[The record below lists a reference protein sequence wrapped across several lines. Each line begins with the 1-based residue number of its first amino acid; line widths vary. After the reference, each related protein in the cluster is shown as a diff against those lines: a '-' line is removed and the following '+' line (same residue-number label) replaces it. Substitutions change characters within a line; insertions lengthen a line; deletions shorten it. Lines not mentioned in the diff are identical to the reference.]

1 MRMVFKPKIM
11 KLSLLTITLF
21 SIFSIQTHAE
31 ITTKISHLNTT
42 AISQSNK
49 TAVQLDF
56 AQQPNIPSGWR
67 IPGNNAGNIFI
78 QDGFLQL
85 DGRQSAIQTTSILL
99 PIELAKLQNYR
110 IDIEFALDQAVNPSR
125 WGSVIYDVTAAKGF
139 IPEQYYQFTIRADAA
154 AKNGTEFGQRKKN
167 GQWNVIETHVFSEDL
182 KANQLYKATIIVHGN
197 RVQHYL
203 NNILLQ
209 NVELDQPLLKG
220 DIGLSV
226 AGLLMKVKSMQ
237 VSEQNT
243 ALPNLNNKVTAVQA
257 LATQVSAP
265 TTLIQKMS
273 DAFNPNT
280 VQANQLYY
288 ALDAKLNL
296 FDASGQ
302 QVSSLMHYLKAP
314 PRNTISVFAVQDR
327 QTITALKQLA
337 QSQDLSDIT
346 VLSTDVVLLKFA
358 HQHIPMLRTALDLS
372 QAKNL
377 TNSRKDLSSIL
388 QMTNQAFAKIVVLP
402 KQLLDRENVRFLQ
415 RLLLSVWTDSSAST
429 VQDMA
434 TVLTSGV
441 NGVITQDSAGF
452 AKLLQQF
459 PKNTL
464 LRKPL
469 IIGHRGVPSLEDEN
483 TLESAQ
489 HAVAL
494 GVDLV
499 ENDIYITKDQQLV
512 VMHDDT
518 VNRTTK
524 GTGKIEQMT
533 LAQVQQLRTKKN
545 NYHVPTLAEYF
556 STFKNTQ
563 NFALMIEIKSTS
575 PKLVPAL
582 KTVIDQYGVAD
593 RVVITSFN
601 RDQIQQV
608 KNQIPTLSTGILIQN
623 MPSSSQPL
631 ISSRQVLAE
640 AQQYSSSYH
649 PPYRADLVKLFAET
663 QHRGVTYWPWNLNET
678 SFKQLYV
685 AGINGVTTN
694 FAQLYAKYI
703 VDIQAPT
710 TLKLKVGQVLAMDVQ
725 LKQQDGTVLKEQAQQ
740 FIVLEGSPAYKTQA
754 GSLSFTEPGTAYVL
768 AGYKYQID
776 SQYFYHIFSKP
787 VKVTI
792 Q

>member
-1 MRMVFKPKIM
+1 MDFNPKFM
-11 KLSLLTITLF
+11 KLSLLTITLLG
-21 SIFSIQTHAE
+21 IFSIQTHAE
-31 ITTKISHLNTT
+31 ITTKISHSATA
-42 AISQSNK
+42 AISQPSK
-49 TAVQLDF
+49 IYLQLDF
-56 AQQPNIPSGWR
+56 AQQASIPSGWR

-78 QDGFLQL
+78 RDGFLQI
-85 DGRQSAIQTTSILL
+85 DGHQSAMQTTSILL
-99 PIELAKLQNYR
+99 PAELAKLQNYR
-110 IDIEFALDQAVNPSR
+110 IDVEFSLDQAVNPSR
-125 WGSVIYDVTAAKGF
+125 WSSVIYDVTAVKGF
-139 IPEQYYQFTIRADAA
+139 IPEQYYQFTIRTDAA
-154 AKNGTEFGQRKKN
+154 AKNGTEFGQRKTN
-167 GQWNVIETHVFSEDL
+167 GQWNVIETQAFSENL

-203 NNILLQ
+203 NNILLE
-209 NVELDQPLLKG
+209 NVELDQPALKG

-226 AGLLMKVKSMQ
+226 AGLLMKVKSIQ

-243 ALPNLNNKVTAVQA
+243 ALPNLNNKVIAVQA
-257 LATQVSAP
+257 LATQVAAP
-265 TTLIQKMS
+265 ASLIQKMS
-273 DAFNPNT
+273 NSFNPNT

-288 ALDAKLNL
+288 ALNAKLNL
-296 FDASGQ
+296 FDVSGKQ
-302 QVSSLMHYLKAP
+302 ISSLMHYLKAAS
-314 PRNTISVFAVQDR
+314 RNTISVFAVQDR
-327 QTITALKQLA
+327 QTIMALKQLA

-346 VLSTDVVLLKFA
+346 LLSTDAALLKFA
-358 HQHIPMLRTALDLS
+358 HQQLPMLRTALDLT

-377 TNSRKDLSSIL
+377 TGSRKDLSSIL

-429 VQDMA
+429 AADMA

-441 NGVITQDSAGF
+441 NGVITQNSAGF
-452 AKLLQQF
+452 VKLLQQF
-459 PKNTL
+459 PEHSL

-469 IIGHRGVPSLEDEN
+469 IIGHRGVPSLQDEN

-494 GVDLV
+494 GVDIV

-518 VNRTTK
+518 VNRTTT

-533 LAQVQQLRTKKN
+533 LAQVQQLRTKN
-545 NYHVPTLAEYF
+545 HHYHIPTLAEYF

-563 NFALMIEIKSTS
+563 NLVLMIEIKSAS

-582 KTVIDQYGVAD
+582 KTVIDQYDVAD

-601 RDQIQQV
+601 REQIQQV
-608 KNQIPTLSTGILIQN
+608 KNQIPKISTGILIQS
-623 MPSSSQPL
+623 MPNSSQPL
-631 ISSRQVLAE
+631 VNSRQILAE
-640 AQQYSSSYH
+640 AQQYTSSYH

-685 AGINGVTTN
+685 AGLNGVTTN
-694 FAQLYAKYI
+694 FAQLYSKYI

-710 TLKLKVGQVLAMDVQ
+710 ALKLKVGQTLAMDVQ
-725 LKQQDGTVLKEQAQQ
+725 LKQQDGMVQKGQAQQ
-740 FIVLEGSPAYKTQA
+740 FIVLDGSPAYKTQA
-754 GSLSFTEPGTAYVL
+754 GSLSFTEPGIAYVL
-768 AGYKYQID
+768 AGYQYQID

-792 Q
+792 KE